1 MMSSR
6 IIGKP
11 CDLWNTIIILNIF
24 FHRYIISD
32 VRGQAQSP
40 PKPSPAQPTG
50 GLEDAILS
58 NIEKIVGERDE
69 IKIYQVDHGAIHQ
82 DSGENPSWMMTSL
95 GVAGLNNVIHFHL
108 NTLKLTPHMHLHSYA
123 IFSSMSLR
131 YHLYI

>member
-1 MMSSR
+1 MCGAR
-6 IIGKP
+6 
-11 CDLWNTIIILNIF
+11 
-24 FHRYIISD
+24 
-32 VRGQAQSP
+32 
-40 PKPSPAQPTG
+40 PKAHPSPAQPTG

-131 YHLYI
+131 YHLYIYTHTMELDS